1 MLIASCTV
9 YTEKMSLN
17 CLRSML
23 SILLLQKKKLIEL
36 AELKALSECDYNNEA
51 VFQSNAALFENR
63 PDCCDPAVQER
74 VSKIGEKKILQ
85 GFLNLLSE
93 KKYRKRI

>member
-51 VFQSNAALFENR
+51 VFQSNAALLKTDLIAAIPLYRNEF
-63 PDCCDPAVQER
+63 Q
-74 VSKIGEKKILQ
+74 KIGEKKILQ